1 MTSLS
6 LLAGRTVPQSTI
18 CAQGILPAYKKYGL
32 TACSSLPRKKCY
44 RPAMTIAVAW
54 DVKQHNKK
62 KHKRYFY
69 CKRTL
74 PGFSQLIVDFCY
86 NTKLCTSNSVVFSCC
101 VYILME
107 TILYKYGWYRSLD
120 NKFMNLYL
128 TVCWR
133 ERRTSKLL

>member
-62 KHKRYFY
+62 NINATFIASELYQ
-69 CKRTL
+69 
-74 PGFSQLIVDFCY
+74 GFPS
-86 NTKLCTSNSVVFSCC
+86 
-101 VYILME
+101 
-107 TILYKYGWYRSLD
+107 
-120 NKFMNLYL
+120 
-128 TVCWR
+128 
-133 ERRTSKLL
+133 